1 MIKNEQTMVID
12 PSVEE
17 QGRQRVIQNTLH
29 SPADLTSPS
38 ILQQTKKARRG
49 SKPVNL
55 EEDNLEHRIR
65 VKDIV
70 AVK

>member
-1 MIKNEQTMVID
+1 M
-12 PSVEE
+12 
-17 QGRQRVIQNTLH
+17 H

-38 ILQQTKKARRG
+38 IVQQTKKARRG
-49 SKPVNL
+49 VRAVDQ